1 MYTLASDVKKLA
13 IWLDNVYP
21 CSHQRLIE
29 QVDVTE
35 EASDTVL
42 RVWLTY
48 QGTPEMTPACS
59 IILKIPSQNSA
70 RREVAKTYFLFPREV
85 MFYSHLA
92 GQSPLTTPRCHY
104 ASIEESALILEDH
117 GRFVTGDQEYGYQTE
132 EAKSVVRH
140 MAQFHAYWM
149 GKADKLDAIPSVNQ
163 SEIIAM
169 LPTALEHTWA
179 QCYPHIKDYVPIEIH
194 RGVARLVEEIPAI
207 AAKLA
212 QSPMTLLH
220 GDLRMENMLF
230 QGTELSSLVDWQLL
244 ARGSAMVDIAYFL
257 TQSGSREHRTQVEN
271 YAIKLY
277 SEALQPFDIT
287 ESQLW
292 EEYRLA
298 SFYGL
303 IVPIFAAASDL
314 QHTQA
319 VRPLIMSAFQRL
331 REVFQD
337 LSIDV

>member
-29 QVDVTE
+29 QVDVIE

-42 RVWLTY
+42 RVWLTH
-48 QGTPEMTPACS
+48 QGIPELTPARS

-70 RREVAKTYFLFPREV
+70 RCEVAKTYFLFPREV

-104 ASIEESALILEDH
+104 ASLEESALILEDH

-194 RGVARLVEEIPAI
+194 RGVARLVKEIPAI

-220 GDLRMENMLF
+220 GD
-230 QGTELSSLVDWQLL
+230 
-244 ARGSAMVDIAYFL
+244 FL

-298 SFYGL
+298 SLYGL

-319 VRPLIMSAFQRL
+319 VRPLIMSAFLRL
-331 REVFQD
+331 SEVFQD